1 MKKQLI
7 KLALL
12 GLLSNFGYGN
22 NIYPDESFDINR
34 DGKRDK
40 VDNINYF
47 ISYDNKKIYRPN
59 LFIPNQDGS
68 TVIPKYRN
76 KKISDNVEY
85 TLGISGGKKY
95 SFILKK
101 YNKVNAKGIFEDTS
115 NWDEN
120 LKSLPKNAKGFKIR
134 IVPNGTSYMYD
145 LYVNYINGKF
155 YITKISEHSG
165 NGGCIHTLVTKF
177 TLPKTI
183 DIDTFDELMLEKRN
197 TKKCLDRSGYGE
209 KGYNL
214 KLEAE
219 IYDIR

>member
-1 MKKQLI
+1 MKKQFL
-7 KLALL
+7 KLALF
-12 GLLSNFGYGN
+12 GLLSGFGYADG
-22 NIYPDESFDINR
+22 DFDMNR
-34 DGKRDK
+34 DGKVDK
-40 VDNINYF
+40 IRYKLYYLPFGDQKT
-47 ISYDNKKIYRPN
+47 YDEILDPAIGGYP
-59 LFIPNQDGS
+59 IIQ
-68 TVIPKYRN
+68 KYRN
-76 KKISDNVEY
+76 KKISENIEY
-85 TLGISGGKKY
+85 TIEISGAKKY

-101 YNKVNAKGIFEDTS
+101 YNKIDAKGILEDNNIWQKNITP
-115 NWDEN
+115 
-120 LKSLPKNAKGFKIR
+120 LPKKAKGFKLR
-134 IVPNGTSYMYD
+134 IVPKVRSYMYD